1 MEHRMRLSQLRQ
13 CVVPLMAISALLLA
27 GVHIF
32 AQQAAT
38 PAPAAQQAV
47 PDERFEV
54 ASIRPSHPDPD
65 RISISNSGSA
75 HFIERNYPFSILIC
89 MAYGISSDRLHLP
102 GWMQEQYY
110 DIDAKAEGDAPRT
123 GKQFN
128 VMLRHL
134 LEERFHMQVHH
145 VTTYHSGYALIA
157 AKSGAKL
164 KAVDSNITAEQ
175 KQSFYILPGALQMPN
190 ASIRTLASTLAHML
204 GKPVVDKTG
213 LTGNYQFNF
222 EFAPMDDANS
232 TKPSLTTALEE
243 QFGLKLASEKNI
255 PVDEV
260 VVDSADRTPTEN

>member
-1 MEHRMRLSQLRQ
+1 MRLSQLRQ
-13 CVVPLMAISALLLA
+13 CIVPWMALGALLVA
-27 GVHIF
+27 GVHVS
-32 AQQAAT
+32 AQQAASPE
-38 PAPAAQQAV
+38 PAVQQSI

-65 RISISNSGSA
+65 HISISNSGSA
-75 HFIERNYPFSILIC
+75 RFIERNYPFSILIC
-89 MAYGISSDRLHLP
+89 MAYGVSSDRLHLP

-145 VTTYHSGYALIA
+145 VTAYQSGYALIA
-157 AKSGAKL
+157 AKGGARL
-164 KAVDSNITAEQ
+164 KAVDSKITAKQ

-190 ASIRTLASTLAHML
+190 ASIRTLANTLAHML
-204 GKPVVDKTG
+204 GKPVVEKTG
-213 LTGNYQFNF
+213 LSGYYQFNF

-232 TKPSLTTALEE
+232 TKPSMTTALEE
-243 QFGLKLASEKNI
+243 QFGLKLAPEKNI
-255 PVDEV
+255 PIDEV
-260 VVDSADRTPTEN
+260 VVDSADRSPTEN